1 MMSRVAV
8 VMAVAS
14 LSAGA
19 AFAHHSFAAMYDAT
33 KPVTL
38 KGTVTQV
45 QFKNPHIWI
54 FVDVAD
60 GGNKVNWACEGGQP
74 TSLFRNGWR
83 PDSVKVGDNVTM
95 EGFSARTG
103 KPVCNV
109 RNLTMA
115 DGTRVFAGAVGDG
128 APDRP
133 AAAPAR

>member
-1 MMSRVAV
+1 MRIMSRAAV
-8 VMAVAS
+8 VGLLVL

-19 AFAHHSFAAMYDAT
+19 AFAHHSFAAMYDAN

-54 FVDVAD
+54 FVDVND
-60 GGNKVNWACEGGQP
+60 EKGTVNWACEGGQP

-83 PDSVKVGDNVTM
+83 PDSVKTGDMVVM
-95 EGFSARTG
+95 EGFAARTG

-109 RNLTMA
+109 RNMTMA
-115 DGTRVFAGAVGDG
+115 DGSKVFAGTAGDG
-128 APDRP
+128 APDKK
-133 AAAPAR
+133 

>member
-1 MMSRVAV
+1 MMSRVVMIAV
-8 VMAVAS
+8 MVAFSAVAAS
-14 LSAGA
+14 
-19 AFAHHSFAAMYDAT
+19 AHHSFAAMYDAT

-115 DGTRVFAGAVGDG
+115 NGTRVFAGAVGDG
-128 APDRP
+128 APERP